1 MNGIEKITRRISEDA
16 QTEIDAILDEAKAQA
31 AAITARYEAQAR
43 AESEELLARGRK
55 AAGERGERA
64 ASVAQLECRKANL
77 AARQAVIE
85 AAFALA
91 LEKLRALPEDE
102 YVALLA
108 DLAAEA
114 AISGG
119 GALIFSRPDHDRVG
133 ERVIRAANE
142 KLGGGTL
149 TLAEET
155 RPLNGG
161 FILTSGAVEVNC
173 GFETLLRMKKT
184 ELTGEVSAVLF
195 P

>member
-16 QTEIDAILDEAKAQA
+16 QTEIDAILNEAKAQA
-31 AAITARYEAQAR
+31 AAITSRYEAQAR